1 MTSKPTIQRKRAKT
15 HDVYGAL
22 QYPDPKRKNQIAIKE
37 MTDGELFAIGLVT
50 VHWAYLEH
58 AVLLE
63 TAKLVN
69 RAKFKE
75 LPADAVSLS
84 FARRLAAFRTTVS
97 QVVKTKKNRDR
108 LLRLASRISTL
119 EDRRHK
125 ITHGLWQWYPSNP
138 DRLQAYSYRPR
149 VEFVE
154 RNLSFKKIIDLS
166 RRIAEASYELAFP
179 PTKSRDRDSRAWARA
194 MKDYNF
200 AYVSRKWLL
209 EIRGREHATLG
220 PRPSMPPL
228 PTGSSSRIRRRRR

>member
-1 MTSKPTIQRKRAKT
+1 MPSKPTTQRKRAKT

-22 QYPDPKRKNQIAIKE
+22 RYFEPKRKNQIAIKE
-37 MTDGELFAIGLVT
+37 MTDGELFAIGLMT

-63 TAKLVN
+63 TAKLAN
-69 RAKFKE
+69 RAKFKG
-75 LPADAVSLS
+75 LPADATSLS

-97 QVVKTKKNRDR
+97 QVVKTRKNRDR
-108 LLRLASRISTL
+108 LLRLATRISTL

-138 DRLQAYSYRPR
+138 DRLQAYSFRPR

-179 PTKSRDRDSRAWARA
+179 PTKSRDRDARAWARA
-194 MKDYNF
+194 IKEHDF
-200 AYVSRKWLL
+200 AYESRRWLL
-209 EIRGREHATLG
+209 EMMGREHATLG
-220 PRPSMPPL
+220 PRPSLPPL
-228 PTGSSSRIRRRRR
+228 PTGSSSKTRPRRR